1 MKEKSRHKGVTL
13 FELLIVIA
21 VIVIL
26 STATFLASTKMADTA
41 DAVRIIADMTA
52 IRNAVVSWHTDN
64 RETFRSINKNKKTI
78 QKNDDEMR
86 GYRADICTYLEQ
98 GTSFNLNANNGG
110 IKEGGYGLFNTT
122 GYRTT
127 WYVGY
132 RFLPDEEDIKPK
144 IAGRAKELE
153 LHFTNSE
160 SPNPTGTNN
169 GTNDSNIGNKIV
181 WMRVLGDLDAT
192 SSWWN

>member
-1 MKEKSRHKGVTL
+1 MKSFSAHKGVTL

-64 RETFRSINKNKKTI
+64 RETFKSMNKRHKHI
-78 QKNDDEMR
+78 QANEDEMR
-86 GYRADICTYLEQ
+86 GYRDDICKYLDKRVSFKLNENNAGLINEGTYAI
-98 GTSFNLNANNGG
+98 F
-110 IKEGGYGLFNTT
+110 TT
-122 GYRTT
+122 PGYRTT

-132 RFLPDEEDIKPK
+132 RFLADEEDVKPK

-153 LHFTNSE
+153 LHFTNE
-160 SPNPTGTNN
+160 QNPNPKGTNN
-169 GTNDSNIGNKIV
+169 GDNNSNVGNRIV
-181 WMRVLGDLDAT
+181 WMRVLGDLEPT
-192 SSWWN
+192 SGW